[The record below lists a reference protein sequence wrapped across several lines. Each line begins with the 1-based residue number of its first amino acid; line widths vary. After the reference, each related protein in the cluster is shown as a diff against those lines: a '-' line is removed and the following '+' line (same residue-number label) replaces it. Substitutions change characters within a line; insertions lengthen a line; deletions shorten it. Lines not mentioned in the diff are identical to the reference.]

1 MSVTASP
8 APPARTDLPRLR
20 RPGPTRLYHLARQL
34 ADRTDLWR
42 PHVRFAHE
50 SRWSVRVAVTSD
62 YEAWLLTWL
71 PGQGT
76 HWHDHGGSGGAFVV
90 LQGTLVDL
98 IDLALVG
105 KQLHWSIVGP
115 QFRALHLQLDELV
128 DSWRALS
135 DDVAER
141 AVAIGEF
148 PDGQADA
155 VAAGEELRK
164 VQRGP
169 IEDDAVVRE
178 LARRIAEAAERARA
192 RMDRLG
198 ALDGAS
204 QDVLTDVV
212 RELEKQLW
220 MVRAQLK

>member
-1 MSVTASP
+1 VSTSNLSHL
-8 APPARTDLPRLR
+8 PPLDA
-20 RPGPTRLYHLARQL
+20 H
-34 ADRTDLWR
+34 DRD
-42 PHVRFAHE
+42 
-50 SRWSVRVAVTSD
+50 AV
-62 YEAWLLTWL
+62 
-71 PGQGT
+71 
-76 HWHDHGGSGGAFVV
+76 GAE

-155 VAAGEELRK
+155 VASSEELHRL
-164 VQRGP
+164 QRGP
-169 IEDDAVVRE
+169 IEDETVVRE

-220 MVRAQLK
+220 MVRAQLKSG

>member
-1 MSVTASP
+1 VSTSNLSH
-8 APPARTDLPRLR
+8 LPTLDA
-20 RPGPTRLYHLARQL
+20 H
-34 ADRTDLWR
+34 DRD
-42 PHVRFAHE
+42 
-50 SRWSVRVAVTSD
+50 AV
-62 YEAWLLTWL
+62 
-71 PGQGT
+71 
-76 HWHDHGGSGGAFVV
+76 GSE

-98 IDLALVG
+98 LDLALVG
-105 KQLHWSIVGP
+105 KQLHWSVFGP
-115 QFRALHLQLDELV
+115 QFRSVHLQLDELV
-128 DSWRALS
+128 ESWHGLA

-155 VAAGEELRK
+155 IAASEELRR
-164 VQRGP
+164 VARGP

-178 LARRIAEAAERARA
+178 LARRIGEAAERART

-198 ALDGAS
+198 ALDAAS

-220 MVRAQLK
+220 MVRAQLKSG

>member
-1 MSVTASP
+1 M
-8 APPARTDLPRLR
+8 
-20 RPGPTRLYHLARQL
+20 
-34 ADRTDLWR
+34 
-42 PHVRFAHE
+42 
-50 SRWSVRVAVTSD
+50 
-62 YEAWLLTWL
+62 
-71 PGQGT
+71 
-76 HWHDHGGSGGAFVV
+76 
-90 LQGTLVDL
+90 
-98 IDLALVG
+98 
-105 KQLHWSIVGP
+105 
-115 QFRALHLQLDELV
+115 
-128 DSWRALS
+128 LS

-155 VAAGEELRK
+155 VASE
-164 VQRGP
+164 RGATARWRAAP

-198 ALDGAS
+198 APRAAS

-220 MVRAQLK
+220 MVRAQLKSGLTGGRPARAEPR